1 MYPKTVNQYA
11 RDTCAPRFTAAL
23 FIIAKLY
30 NQPRFPTTDDWIKK
44 KKWYIYIMEY
54 YSAIKIKIILFAR
67 KMDRTGDHDVGQD
80 MPRSERQISH
90 IFSLYLESRPKNNN
104 VT

>member
-1 MYPKTVNQYA
+1 
-11 RDTCAPRFTAAL
+11 
-23 FIIAKLY
+23 
-30 NQPRFPTTDDWIKK
+30 
-44 KKWYIYIMEY
+44 MEY